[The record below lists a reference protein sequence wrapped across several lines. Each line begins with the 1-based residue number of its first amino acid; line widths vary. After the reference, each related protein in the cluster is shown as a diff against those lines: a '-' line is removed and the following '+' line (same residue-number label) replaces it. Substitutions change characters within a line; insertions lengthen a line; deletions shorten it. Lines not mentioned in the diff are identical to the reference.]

1 VFNFLPKDD
10 KFFDQLDNLAR
21 ILVNAAQQLS
31 AILQTFPKIDAQ
43 RHDIEELRKKAADLA
58 QDSLAILDHAFIT
71 PLDREDILALIDGMN
86 AVIQEIAEL
95 SERLGLY
102 PLETLYPNLTAQSR
116 HLLELTIQV
125 EEIMAGLRKKTTLSE
140 LAEGG
145 MKKLQAIEDN
155 IRRDRKEFLRELF
168 RDNSDPIEL
177 IKKKDLHD
185 LLEEA
190 LSRMTKITQVL
201 ARVLLKNT

>member
-31 AILQTFPKIDAQ
+31 AILQTFPKFDAQ
-43 RHDIEELRKKAADLA
+43 RDEIEELRKKAAHLA

-102 PLETLYPNLTAQSR
+102 PLESLYPNLTAQSR
-116 HLLELTIQV
+116 HLLELAIQV
-125 EEIMAGLRKKTTLSE
+125 EEIVA
-140 LAEGG
+140 
-145 MKKLQAIEDN
+145 
-155 IRRDRKEFLRELF
+155 DRKEFLRELF

-190 LSRMTKITQVL
+190 LSRMTRITQVL